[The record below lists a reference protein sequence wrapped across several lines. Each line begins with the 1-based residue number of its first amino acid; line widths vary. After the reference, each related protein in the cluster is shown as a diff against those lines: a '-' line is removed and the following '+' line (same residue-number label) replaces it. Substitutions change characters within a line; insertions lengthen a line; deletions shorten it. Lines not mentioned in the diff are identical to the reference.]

1 MGRSLVM
8 KVKYSDFRQTTHSY
22 TGSTPITDIDEILG
36 LAADLLADVDMADR
50 SVRLLGLSVTS
61 PVIPDTPH
69 AGMQLTIDW

>member
-1 MGRSLVM
+1 M
-8 KVKYSDFRQTTHSY
+8 
-22 TGSTPITDIDEILG
+22 DEILG